1 MGNYT
6 IRLDLTSSRMCTTI
20 IFPWVN
26 YSYKRLPMG
35 FGGSVDIFQTQM
47 MNLMASLEFVQA
59 YIDNLLVITRGILD
73 DHLKKID
80 TVLTRLHNARLK
92 VYVA

>member
-1 MGNYT
+1 
-6 IRLDLTSSRMCTTI
+6 
-20 IFPWVN
+20 
-26 YSYKRLPMG
+26 MG